1 MDRTDADLRGVQLN
15 EACLYKVYLYKVYL
29 PAILGYDANMT
40 KHAPASLIYV
50 ALGDSLAVGTGASYK
65 GYVNRYADYLSTDT
79 GTRVSVINLGQDGQT
94 SSELLHALRNDAHS
108 RYAVS
113 TASVITFNTGL
124 NDLGHAGEA
133 YENGTCGG
141 ADNQDC
147 LHAAVKTLKENWD
160 AIIAE
165 LLSLRS
171 SSNTIIRTIGIG
183 HTPKIFVDDA
193 VTTWPSEGK
202 IEDVWSLK
210 PYVEQV
216 NYNIATTTAD
226 KDVPYVEIY
235 LEKGQVNPDGVHPN
249 DEGYQVIAE
258 QLRELGYSPLE

>member
-1 MDRTDADLRGVQLN
+1 
-15 EACLYKVYLYKVYL
+15 
-29 PAILGYDANMT
+29 MT
-40 KHAPASLIYV
+40 NAPASLNYV

-65 GYVNRYADYLSTDT
+65 GYVDRYADYLRADT
-79 GTRVSVINLGQDGQT
+79 SRHVSVVNLGQDGQT
-94 SSELLHALRNDAHS
+94 SSELLYALRNDASS
-108 RYAVS
+108 RQAVS
-113 TASVITFNTGL
+113 AANIITFNIGL

-147 LHAAVKTLKENWD
+147 LRAAVEAFKENWD

-171 SSNTIIRTIGIG
+171 SSYTIICTLGIG

-193 VTTWPSEGK
+193 TTTWPSEGK
-202 IEDVWSLK
+202 IEDFRVLK
-210 PYVEQV
+210 PYVEEI
-216 NYNIATTTAD
+216 NYHIATTTAG
-226 KDVPYVEIY
+226 KDMLYVEVY
-235 LEKGQVNPDGVHPN
+235 LEKGHVNPDGVHPN

-258 QLRELGYSPLE
+258 QLRELGYSFL

>member
-1 MDRTDADLRGVQLN
+1 
-15 EACLYKVYLYKVYL
+15 
-29 PAILGYDANMT
+29 MT
-40 KHAPASLIYV
+40 KHASASLIYV

-65 GYVNRYADYLSTDT
+65 GYVDRYADYLRAATSTQ
-79 GTRVSVINLGQDGQT
+79 VSVINLGQDGQT
-94 SSELLHALRNDAHS
+94 SSELLHALRNDAYS
-108 RYAVS
+108 RHAVS

-141 ADNQDC
+141 SDNQDC
-147 LHAAVKTLKENWD
+147 LRAAVESFKENWD
-160 AIIAE
+160 AIIAQ

-171 SSNTIIRTIGIG
+171 SSSTIIRTIGIG

-193 VTTWPSEGK
+193 ITTWPSEGK
-202 IEDVWSLK
+202 IKDIRSLE
-210 PYVEQV
+210 PYVEEV
-216 NYNIATTTAD
+216 NYHIATTTAD

-235 LEKGQVNPDGVHPN
+235 LEKGHVNPDGVHPN
-249 DEGYQVIAE
+249 DEGYQVVAE

>member
-15 EACLYKVYLYKVYL
+15 EACLYKVYLYTVYL

-65 GYVNRYADYLSTDT
+65 GYVDRYADYLSTDT

-94 SSELLHALRNDAHS
+94 SSELLHTLRNDAYS
-108 RYAVS
+108 QQTVRA
-113 TASVITFNTGL
+113 ASIITFNTGL

-147 LHAAVKTLKENWD
+147 LHAAVETLKENWD

-171 SSNTIIRTIGIG
+171 SSNTIIRTIGMG
-183 HTPKIFVDDA
+183 HTPKIFVDE
-193 VTTWPSEGK
+193 PLLPGRGRGK
-202 IEDVWSLK
+202 
-210 PYVEQV
+210 
-216 NYNIATTTAD
+216 
-226 KDVPYVEIY
+226 
-235 LEKGQVNPDGVHPN
+235 
-249 DEGYQVIAE
+249 
-258 QLRELGYSPLE
+258 

>member
-1 MDRTDADLRGVQLN
+1 M
-15 EACLYKVYLYKVYL
+15 VYL
-29 PAILGYDANMT
+29 PAILGYDVNMT

-50 ALGDSLAVGTGASYK
+50 ALGDSLTVGTGASYK
-65 GYVNRYADYLSTDT
+65 GYVDRYADYLRTDT
-79 GTRVSVINLGQDGQT
+79 STQVSVINLGQNGQT
-94 SSELLHALRNDAHS
+94 SSELLHALRNDTYS

-147 LHAAVKTLKENWD
+147 LRAAVKTLKENWD

-171 SSNTIIRTIGIG
+171 FSNTIIRTIGIG

-202 IEDVWSLK
+202 IEDVRSLE
-210 PYVEQV
+210 PYVKQL
-216 NYNIATTTAD
+216 NYHIATTTAD
-226 KDVPYVEIY
+226 KDVPYVEVY
-235 LEKGQVNPDGVHPN
+235 LEKGHVNPDGVHPN
-249 DEGYQVIAE
+249 DEGYQVVAE
-258 QLRELGYSPLE
+258 QLRKLGYSPLE

>member
-1 MDRTDADLRGVQLN
+1 
-15 EACLYKVYLYKVYL
+15 
-29 PAILGYDANMT
+29 MT

-65 GYVNRYADYLSTDT
+65 GYVDRYADYLSTDT
-79 GTRVSVINLGQDGQT
+79 STRVSVINLGQDGQT

-147 LHAAVKTLKENWD
+147 LHAAVETLKENWD

-171 SSNTIIRTIGIG
+171 TGNTMIRTAGIG
-183 HTPKIFVDDA
+183 YTPRVDE
-193 VTTWPSEGK
+193 VF
-202 IEDVWSLK
+202 K
-210 PYVEQV
+210 PYVEEANRHV
-216 NYNIATTTAD
+216 ATTAANND
-226 KDVPYVEIY
+226 IPYAQPY
-235 LEKGQVNPDGVHPN
+235 LSKRYISPDGVHPN
-249 DEGYQVIAE
+249 DKGYEVIAD
-258 QLRELGYSPLE
+258 QLRKLGYSPLG

>member
-1 MDRTDADLRGVQLN
+1 MA
-15 EACLYKVYLYKVYL
+15 
-29 PAILGYDANMT
+29 
-40 KHAPASLIYV
+40 KHVPASLIYV

-65 GYVNRYADYLSTDT
+65 GYVDRYADYLRADT
-79 GTRVSVINLGQDGQT
+79 SAQVSVTNLGQDGQT
-94 SSELLHALRNDAHS
+94 SSELLYALRNDASS
-108 RYAVS
+108 RQAVS
-113 TASVITFNTGL
+113 AAHVVTFNTGL

-147 LHAAVKTLKENWD
+147 LRAAVEAFKENWD

-171 SSNTIIRTIGIG
+171 SRETIIRTIGMG

-193 VTTWPSEGK
+193 ITSWPSEGK
-202 IEDVWSLK
+202 IEDFRVLK
-210 PYVEQV
+210 PYVEEV
-216 NYNIATTTAD
+216 NYLIATTTAD
-226 KDVPYVEIY
+226 KDVPYVEVY
-235 LEKGQVNPDGVHPN
+235 LDKGHVNPDGVHPN

-258 QLRELGYSPLE
+258 QLRELGYSHLE

>member
-1 MDRTDADLRGVQLN
+1 
-15 EACLYKVYLYKVYL
+15 
-29 PAILGYDANMT
+29 MT
-40 KHAPASLIYV
+40 IHAPASLIYV
-50 ALGDSLAVGTGASYK
+50 ALGDSLAVGTGGASYK
-65 GYVNRYADYLSTDT
+65 GYVDRYADYLITDIS
-79 GTRVSVINLGQDGQT
+79 TRVSVINLGQDGQT

-147 LHAAVKTLKENWD
+147 LRAAVETLKENWD

-171 SSNTIIRTIGIG
+171 SSNTIIRTIGMG
-183 HTPKIFVDDA
+183 HTPKIFVDDT
-193 VTTWPSEGK
+193 VTTWPTEGK
-202 IEDVWSLK
+202 IEDVRSLK
-210 PYVEQV
+210 PYVEEV
-216 NYNIATTTAD
+216 NYHIATTTAD
-226 KDVPYVEIY
+226 KDVPYVEIH

-258 QLRELGYSPLE
+258 QLRELGHSPLE

>member
-1 MDRTDADLRGVQLN
+1 LN
-15 EACLYKVYLYKVYL
+15 
-29 PAILGYDANMT
+29 
-40 KHAPASLIYV
+40 YV

-65 GYVNRYADYLSTDT
+65 GYVDRYADYLRADT
-79 GTRVSVINLGQDGQT
+79 SRHVSVVNLGQDGQT
-94 SSELLHALRNDAHS
+94 SSELLYALRNDASS
-108 RYAVS
+108 RQAVS
-113 TASVITFNTGL
+113 AANIITFNIGL

-147 LHAAVKTLKENWD
+147 LRAAVEAFKENWD

-171 SSNTIIRTIGIG
+171 SSSTIIRTIGIG

-193 VTTWPSEGK
+193 ITTWPSEGK
-202 IEDVWSLK
+202 IEDVRSLE
-210 PYVEQV
+210 PYVEEV
-216 NYNIATTTAD
+216 NYHIATTAAD

-235 LEKGQVNPDGVHPN
+235 LEKGHVNPDGVHPN
-249 DEGYQVIAE
+249 DEGYQVVAE
-258 QLRELGYSPLE
+258 RLREVGYSPLE

>member
-1 MDRTDADLRGVQLN
+1 M
-15 EACLYKVYLYKVYL
+15 
-29 PAILGYDANMT
+29 P
-40 KHAPASLIYV
+40 KHSPASLSYV
-50 ALGDSLAVGTGASYK
+50 ALGDSLAVGTGASCK
-65 GYVNRYADYLSTDT
+65 GYVDRYADYLRTDT
-79 GTRVSVINLGQDGQT
+79 SAQVSVINLGQDGQT
-94 SSELLHALRNDAHS
+94 SSELLHSLRNGAYS
-108 RYAVS
+108 RHVVS

-147 LHAAVKTLKENWD
+147 LRAAVETFKENWD

-171 SSNTIIRTIGIG
+171 SSSTIIRTIGIG
-183 HTPKIFVDDA
+183 HTPKIFVEDA
-193 VTTWPSEGK
+193 ITTWPSEGK
-202 IEDVWSLK
+202 IEDVRSLE
-210 PYVEQV
+210 PYVEEV
-216 NYNIATTTAD
+216 NYHIATTTAD

-235 LEKGQVNPDGVHPN
+235 LEKGHVNPDGVHPN

-258 QLRELGYSPLE
+258 QLREVGYSPLE